1 MYLCS
6 FSLARNT
13 LPDPHTHDVKTSE
26 NDPFTVTV
34 GALPKR
40 PLPRGLPMSKS
51 DSCHRVFVADV
62 LISEDPTS
70 VNPESAVVLET
81 GIEVGAEASTS
92 EKGVG
97 LLPREPSSDEAASLL
112 KVFISTFCDMDGA
125 NGLEVAVGSIR
136 HRAESFQLFFN
147 SLLKSVPDPPMQ
159 SGNTY
164 VKR

>member
-1 MYLCS
+1 
-6 FSLARNT
+6 
-13 LPDPHTHDVKTSE
+13 
-26 NDPFTVTV
+26 
-34 GALPKR
+34 
-40 PLPRGLPMSKS
+40 
-51 DSCHRVFVADV
+51 
-62 LISEDPTS
+62 

-125 NGLEVAVGSIR
+125 NGLEVAVGSIG